1 MNFIK
6 AMFHCDLQPVDARK
20 KRMDAMKKRIALVFA
35 YLFLIVGLAD
45 FFTVFTVKAVIEDE
59 DFVIDRTHWDAGW
72 KTTSIGPVSFDAPR
86 IWYLEEGLYSPVLQD
101 VNYCDC
107 FIDIEYFKEDCVD
120 ELIAYDR
127 RKYDDVYVVDEEVCG
142 YPAKYVEYTYY
153 NSGLQKEIKKLIYYI
168 RMGQGGEVCMLLYD
182 VPLEYFE
189 EFVDDYYLVVNSVD
203 IDDSKLK
210 KGIMLAEIYE

>member
-1 MNFIK
+1 
-6 AMFHCDLQPVDARK
+6 MFHCDLKPVDARK

-45 FFTVFTVKAVIEDE
+45 FFTVFTVKAVTEDE

-127 RKYDDVYVVDEEVCG
+127 YKYEDVYVVDEEVCG

>member
-1 MNFIK
+1 
-6 AMFHCDLQPVDARK
+6 
-20 KRMDAMKKRIALVFA
+20 MKKRIALVFA
-35 YLFLIVGLAD
+35 YLILIVGLAD
-45 FFTVFTVKAVIEDE
+45 FFTVFTVKAVTEDE

-127 RKYDDVYVVDEEVCG
+127 RKYEDVYVVDEEVCG

-210 KGIMLAEIYE
+210 KGIMLAENYE

>member
-1 MNFIK
+1 
-6 AMFHCDLQPVDARK
+6 
-20 KRMDAMKKRIALVFA
+20 MDAMKKRIALVFA
-35 YLFLIVGLAD
+35 YLILIVGLAD
-45 FFTVFTVKAVIEDE
+45 FFTVFTVKAVTEDE

-127 RKYDDVYVVDEEVCG
+127 RKYEDVYVVDEEVCG

-210 KGIMLAEIYE
+210 KGIMLAENYE

>member
-1 MNFIK
+1 
-6 AMFHCDLQPVDARK
+6 
-20 KRMDAMKKRIALVFA
+20 MKKRIALVFA
-35 YLFLIVGLAD
+35 YFFLIVGHAD
-45 FFTVFTVKAVIEDE
+45 FFTVFTVKAVTEDE

-127 RKYDDVYVVDEEVCG
+127 YKYEDVYVVDEEVCG

-210 KGIMLAEIYE
+210 KGIMLAENYE

>member
-1 MNFIK
+1 
-6 AMFHCDLQPVDARK
+6 
-20 KRMDAMKKRIALVFA
+20 MKKRIALVFA

-45 FFTVFTVKAVIEDE
+45 FFTVFTVKAVTEDE

-127 RKYDDVYVVDEEVCG
+127 YKYEDVYVVDEEVCG

-210 KGIMLAEIYE
+210 KGIMLAENYE

>member
-1 MNFIK
+1 
-6 AMFHCDLQPVDARK
+6 MFHCDLQPVDARK

-45 FFTVFTVKAVIEDE
+45 FFTVFTVKAVTEDE

-127 RKYDDVYVVDEEVCG
+127 YKYEDVYVVDEEVCG

-153 NSGLQKEIKKLIYYI
+153 NSGYGAG
-168 RMGQGGEVCMLLYD
+168 RRSVHA
-182 VPLEYFE
+182 
-189 EFVDDYYLVVNSVD
+189 FVRCAAGVL
-203 IDDSKLK
+203 
-210 KGIMLAEIYE
+210 

>member
-1 MNFIK
+1 
-6 AMFHCDLQPVDARK
+6 MFHCDLQPVDARK
-20 KRMDAMKKRIALVFA
+20 KRMDAMKKRVALVFA

-45 FFTVFTVKAVIEDE
+45 FFTVFTVKAVTEDE

-210 KGIMLAEIYE
+210 KGIMLAENYE

>member
-1 MNFIK
+1 
-6 AMFHCDLQPVDARK
+6 MFHCDLQPVDAQK

-45 FFTVFTVKAVIEDE
+45 FFTVFTVKAVTEDE

>member
-1 MNFIK
+1 
-6 AMFHCDLQPVDARK
+6 
-20 KRMDAMKKRIALVFA
+20 MKKKIALVFA

-45 FFTVFTVKAVIEDE
+45 FFTVFTVKAVTEDE

-127 RKYDDVYVVDEEVCG
+127 YKYEDVYVVDEEVCG

>member
-1 MNFIK
+1 
-6 AMFHCDLQPVDARK
+6 MFHCDLQPVDARK

-45 FFTVFTVKAVIEDE
+45 FFTVFTVKAVTEDE

-168 RMGQGGEVCMLLYD
+168 RMGQGGGYYDRFLAAHPHIYKIGVCFDFQKVMEVPVDEQD
-182 VPLEYFE
+182 VA
-189 EFVDDYYLVVNSVD
+189 VDEV
-203 IDDSKLK
+203 I
-210 KGIMLAEIYE
+210 

>member
-1 MNFIK
+1 
-6 AMFHCDLQPVDARK
+6 MFHCDLQPVDARK
-20 KRMDAMKKRIALVFA
+20 KRMDAMKKRIALGFA

-45 FFTVFTVKAVIEDE
+45 FFTIFTVKAVTEDE

-210 KGIMLAEIYE
+210 KGIMLAENYE

>member
-1 MNFIK
+1 
-6 AMFHCDLQPVDARK
+6 MFHCDLQPVDARK

-35 YLFLIVGLAD
+35 YLFLIVRLAD
-45 FFTVFTVKAVIEDE
+45 FFTVFTVKAVTEDE
-59 DFVIDRTHWDAGW
+59 DFLIDRTHWDAGW

-127 RKYDDVYVVDEEVCG
+127 YKYEDVYVVDEEVCG

-210 KGIMLAEIYE
+210 KGIMLAENYE

>member
-1 MNFIK
+1 
-6 AMFHCDLQPVDARK
+6 
-20 KRMDAMKKRIALVFA
+20 MKKRIALVFT

-45 FFTVFTVKAVIEDE
+45 FFTVFTVKAVTEDE

>member
-1 MNFIK
+1 
-6 AMFHCDLQPVDARK
+6 
-20 KRMDAMKKRIALVFA
+20 MDAMKKRIALVFA

-45 FFTVFTVKAVIEDE
+45 FFTVFTVKAVTEDE

-127 RKYDDVYVVDEEVCG
+127 YKYEDVYVVDEEVCG

-210 KGIMLAEIYE
+210 KGIMLAENYE

>member
-1 MNFIK
+1 
-6 AMFHCDLQPVDARK
+6 
-20 KRMDAMKKRIALVFA
+20 MKKRIALVFA

-45 FFTVFTVKAVIEDE
+45 FFTVFTVKAVTEDE
-59 DFVIDRTHWDAGW
+59 NFVIDRTHWDAGW

-210 KGIMLAEIYE
+210 KGIMLAENYE

>member
-1 MNFIK
+1 
-6 AMFHCDLQPVDARK
+6 
-20 KRMDAMKKRIALVFA
+20 MDAMKKRIALVFA

-45 FFTVFTVKAVIEDE
+45 FFTVFTVKAVTEDE

-127 RKYDDVYVVDEEVCG
+127 RKYEDVYVVDEEVCG

-210 KGIMLAEIYE
+210 KGIMLAENYE

>member
-1 MNFIK
+1 
-6 AMFHCDLQPVDARK
+6 
-20 KRMDAMKKRIALVFA
+20 MKKRIALVFA

-45 FFTVFTVKAVIEDE
+45 FFTVFTVKAVTEDE

-127 RKYDDVYVVDEEVCG
+127 YKYEDVYVVDEEVCG

-210 KGIMLAEIYE
+210 KGIMLVENYE

>member
-1 MNFIK
+1 
-6 AMFHCDLQPVDARK
+6 MFHCDLQPVDAQK

-35 YLFLIVGLAD
+35 YLILIVGFAD
-45 FFTVFTVKAVIEDE
+45 FFTVFTVKAVTEDE

-127 RKYDDVYVVDEEVCG
+127 RKYEDVYVVDEEVCG

-210 KGIMLAEIYE
+210 KGIMLAENYE

>member
-1 MNFIK
+1 
-6 AMFHCDLQPVDARK
+6 
-20 KRMDAMKKRIALVFA
+20 MKKRIALVFA

-45 FFTVFTVKAVIEDE
+45 FFTVFTVKAVTEEE

>member
-1 MNFIK
+1 
-6 AMFHCDLQPVDARK
+6 
-20 KRMDAMKKRIALVFA
+20 MDAMKKRIALVFT

-45 FFTVFTVKAVIEDE
+45 FFTVFTVKAVTEDE

-210 KGIMLAEIYE
+210 KGIMLAENYE

>member
-1 MNFIK
+1 
-6 AMFHCDLQPVDARK
+6 
-20 KRMDAMKKRIALVFA
+20 MDAMKKRIALVFA

-45 FFTVFTVKAVIEDE
+45 FFTVFTVKAVTEDE

>member
-1 MNFIK
+1 
-6 AMFHCDLQPVDARK
+6 MFHCDLQPVDAQK

-35 YLFLIVGLAD
+35 YLILIVGLAD
-45 FFTVFTVKAVIEDE
+45 FFTVFTVKAVTEDE

-127 RKYDDVYVVDEEVCG
+127 RKYEDVYVVDEEVCG

-210 KGIMLAEIYE
+210 KGIMLAENYE

>member
-1 MNFIK
+1 
-6 AMFHCDLQPVDARK
+6 MFHCDLQPVDARK

-45 FFTVFTVKAVIEDE
+45 FFTVFTVKAVTEDE

-127 RKYDDVYVVDEEVCG
+127 RKYEDVYVVDEEVCG

>member
-1 MNFIK
+1 
-6 AMFHCDLQPVDARK
+6 MFHCDLQPVDARK

-45 FFTVFTVKAVIEDE
+45 FFTVFTVKAVTEDE
-59 DFVIDRTHWDAGW
+59 NFVIDRTHWDAGW

-127 RKYDDVYVVDEEVCG
+127 YKYEDVYVVDEEVCG

-210 KGIMLAEIYE
+210 KGIMLAENYE

>member
-1 MNFIK
+1 
-6 AMFHCDLQPVDARK
+6 MFHCDLQPVDARK
-20 KRMDAMKKRIALVFA
+20 KRMDAMKKRIALGFA

-45 FFTVFTVKAVIEDE
+45 FFTVFTVKAVTEDE

-210 KGIMLAEIYE
+210 KGIMLAENYE

>member
-1 MNFIK
+1 
-6 AMFHCDLQPVDARK
+6 
-20 KRMDAMKKRIALVFA
+20 MKKRIALVFA

-45 FFTVFTVKAVIEDE
+45 FFTVFTVKAVTEDE

-210 KGIMLAEIYE
+210 KGIMLAEIYD

>member
-1 MNFIK
+1 
-6 AMFHCDLQPVDARK
+6 MFHCDLQPVDARK

-45 FFTVFTVKAVIEDE
+45 FFTVFTVKAVTEDE

-127 RKYDDVYVVDEEVCG
+127 YKYEDVYVVDEEVCG

-210 KGIMLAEIYE
+210 KGIMLAENYE

>member
-1 MNFIK
+1 
-6 AMFHCDLQPVDARK
+6 
-20 KRMDAMKKRIALVFA
+20 MKKRIALVFT

-45 FFTVFTVKAVIEDE
+45 FFTVFTVKAVTEDE

-120 ELIAYDR
+120 ELIEYDR
-127 RKYDDVYVVDEEVCG
+127 RKYEDVYVVDEEVCG

-210 KGIMLAEIYE
+210 KGIMLAENYE

>member
-1 MNFIK
+1 
-6 AMFHCDLQPVDARK
+6 
-20 KRMDAMKKRIALVFA
+20 MDAMKKRIALVFA
-35 YLFLIVGLAD
+35 YLILIVGFAD
-45 FFTVFTVKAVIEDE
+45 FFTVFTVKAVTEDE

-127 RKYDDVYVVDEEVCG
+127 RKYEDVYVVDEEVCG

-210 KGIMLAEIYE
+210 KGIMLAENYE

>member
-1 MNFIK
+1 MNLIK

-45 FFTVFTVKAVIEDE
+45 FFTVFTVKAVTEDE

-127 RKYDDVYVVDEEVCG
+127 YKYEDVYVVDEEVCG

-210 KGIMLAEIYE
+210 KGIMLAENYE

>member
-1 MNFIK
+1 
-6 AMFHCDLQPVDARK
+6 MFHCDLQPVDARK
-20 KRMDAMKKRIALVFA
+20 KRMDAMKKRIALVFT

-45 FFTVFTVKAVIEDE
+45 FFTVFTVKAVTEDE

>member
-1 MNFIK
+1 
-6 AMFHCDLQPVDARK
+6 MFHCDLQPVDARK

-45 FFTVFTVKAVIEDE
+45 FFTVFTVKAVTEDE

-203 IDDSKLK
+203 IDDSKIK

>member
-1 MNFIK
+1 
-6 AMFHCDLQPVDARK
+6 
-20 KRMDAMKKRIALVFA
+20 MKKRIALVFA

-45 FFTVFTVKAVIEDE
+45 FFTVFTVKAVTEDE

-127 RKYDDVYVVDEEVCG
+127 YKYEDVYVVDEEVCG

>member
-1 MNFIK
+1 
-6 AMFHCDLQPVDARK
+6 
-20 KRMDAMKKRIALVFA
+20 MKKRIALVFA
-35 YLFLIVGLAD
+35 YLILIVGFAD
-45 FFTVFTVKAVIEDE
+45 FFTVFTVKAVTEDE

-127 RKYDDVYVVDEEVCG
+127 RKYEDVYVVDEEVCG

-210 KGIMLAEIYE
+210 KGIMLAENYE

>member
-1 MNFIK
+1 
-6 AMFHCDLQPVDARK
+6 MFHCDLQPVDARK

-45 FFTVFTVKAVIEDE
+45 FFTVFTVKAVTEDE

-127 RKYDDVYVVDEEVCG
+127 YKYEDVYVVDEEVCG

>member
-1 MNFIK
+1 
-6 AMFHCDLQPVDARK
+6 
-20 KRMDAMKKRIALVFA
+20 MKKRIALVFA

-45 FFTVFTVKAVIEDE
+45 FFTVFTVKAVTEDE

>member
-1 MNFIK
+1 M
-6 AMFHCDLQPVDARK
+6 
-20 KRMDAMKKRIALVFA
+20 
-35 YLFLIVGLAD
+35 
-45 FFTVFTVKAVIEDE
+45 
-59 DFVIDRTHWDAGW
+59 IDRTHWDAGW

-127 RKYDDVYVVDEEVCG
+127 YKYEDVYVVDEEVCG

>member
-1 MNFIK
+1 
-6 AMFHCDLQPVDARK
+6 
-20 KRMDAMKKRIALVFA
+20 MDAMKKRIALVFT

-45 FFTVFTVKAVIEDE
+45 FFTVFTVKAVTEDE